1 MPASLTVYLLTK
13 LLWYEKARCF
23 VLETINP
30 GKLPYEPMQLA
41 YCAGCIPVSMWNTQ
55 PVFIYNNLCSW
66 VKETHID
73 LAPNKISSEWMAEWE
88 RENLP
93 IFHEKE
99 STQNKPIKL
108 KQVKGVTF
116 KRDWITEWPLARL
129 HQVLLCQ
136 LQGLRGSKW
145 LPDGR
150 KQSWRQ
156 QRPPSPADMYS
167 TPLFYSPFS
176 FSQMQFSLFLCSA
189 PLGCHKWSIHILQPG
204 SIPRNRKAAFTLLC
218 VEFWL
223 FHTSLPIP
231 SSFIKSL

>member
-23 VLETINP
+23 VLETINR
-30 GKLPYEPMQLA
+30 GKRPYEPMQLA

-136 LQGLRGSKW
+136 LQGLRGEQVTSWWQEAEQEAAAATIASRHGLYSFVLLSFFLFSNAIFPFPRLCSTW
-145 LPDGR
+145 LP
-150 KQSWRQ
+150 
-156 QRPPSPADMYS
+156 
-167 TPLFYSPFS
+167 
-176 FSQMQFSLFLCSA
+176 
-189 PLGCHKWSIHILQPG
+189 
-204 SIPRNRKAAFTLLC
+204 
-218 VEFWL
+218 
-223 FHTSLPIP
+223 
-231 SSFIKSL
+231 